1 MFFCE
6 DCGLV
11 FEEPK
16 TIYEHHPYGM
26 GTAAEEWHVCP
37 HCKSPNIAEAKQCNC
52 CGEYFAELE
61 DGDLCDVCYGDLY
74 GE

>member
-1 MFFCE
+1 MFICE
-6 DCGLV
+6 HCEEL
-11 FEEPK
+11 FEETK

-37 HCKSPNIAEAKQCNC
+37 YCESSNITEAKQCKR
-52 CGEYFAELE
+52 CGEYFLELE
-61 DGDLCDVCYGDLY
+61 EDDLCDCCYGELY

>member
-6 DCGLV
+6 HCEEF
-11 FEEPK
+11 FEECK
-16 TIYEHHPYGM
+16 VVQEHHPYGM
-26 GTAAEEWHVCP
+26 GTAAEEHYVCP
-37 HCKSPNIAEAKQCNC
+37 YCESSNISKAKQCKR

-61 DGDLCDVCYGDLY
+61 DDDLCDCCYGEMY